1 MVSVS
6 LRFAEFVLLKLNLQF
21 KQIFDIFL
29 LDKRKG
35 LIALKFCPKCKRL
48 DEKSAGSCEHCNRET
63 TQIKD
68 KGTPVFLLSTGGID
82 RNRIT
87 AALSDVKIPF
97 IEQKHKKA
105 GDAESVL
112 GAGAVDVDILVPF
125 AVYEQAYDI
134 CVGIGAITPNASEES
149 TDSDSEYEDHTAD
162 SVAQKIEE
170 MSPAK
175 RTTWRIISA
184 ILLIIVFSAVILGT
198 DYIMALIKNMF
209 T

>member
-1 MVSVS
+1 M
-6 LRFAEFVLLKLNLQF
+6 
-21 KQIFDIFL
+21 
-29 LDKRKG
+29 
-35 LIALKFCPKCKRL
+35 KFCPKCKRL
-48 DEKSAGSCEHCNRET
+48 DKKSTGRCEHCNRET

-68 KGTPVFLLSTGGID
+68 KGTPVFLVSTGGID

-112 GAGAVDVDILVPF
+112 GVGAVDVDIIVPF

-134 CVGIGAITPNASEES
+134 CVGIGAIIPDES
-149 TDSDSEYEDHTAD
+149 NENSQGNSEYEDHTAD
-162 SVAQKIEE
+162 SVAQKIDE
-170 MSPAK
+170 MSLAK
-175 RTTWRIISA
+175 RTSWRIVSA

-198 DYIMALIKNMF
+198 DYIIALIKNMF